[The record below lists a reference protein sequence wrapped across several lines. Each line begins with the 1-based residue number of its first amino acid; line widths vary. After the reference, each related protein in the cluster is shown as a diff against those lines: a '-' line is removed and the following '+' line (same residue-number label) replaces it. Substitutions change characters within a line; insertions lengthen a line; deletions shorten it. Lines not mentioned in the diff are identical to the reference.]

1 MSDLALP
8 RPVARR
14 RAALWALR
22 SAPLLALV
30 VMELAFWLCDPR
42 ILSGG
47 NLVNL
52 LRQSTYL
59 VILATAQTLVILT
72 RGFDLSIGA
81 MVSVSSVATSLV
93 LTGLSGG
100 ADDASPLVLVAGM
113 LTGLGVGALVGLFN
127 GVCVAWLRVNPFV
140 ATLGSLNICVGLATT
155 ISGGTPVFGVP
166 DNYSVLLSDGTVL
179 GVPDPAIIA
188 VVLCVIVWFG
198 LERTVPGRALF
209 LIGSNPRAAH
219 VAGLPERR
227 YVLLAYVACSVLGA
241 IASLLLTARTGSGEP
256 NLGGGLMLES
266 IAAAVIGGASLAGGQ
281 GGIGTAVLGGVF
293 VTALANGMDL
303 LQIGGYTQQLILGVV
318 IIAAVTLDRV
328 RSQRL

>member
-1 MSDLALP
+1 MSDLSLN
-8 RPVARR
+8 RPATRR
-14 RAALWALR
+14 HIILWALR

-30 VMELAFWLCDPR
+30 VMELGFWLCDPLV
-42 ILSGG
+42 LSRG

-52 LRQSTYL
+52 LQQSTYL
-59 VILATAQTLVILT
+59 VILAIAQTLVILT

-81 MVSVSSVATSLV
+81 MVSVSSVAASLV
-93 LTGLSGG
+93 LTGLSAG
-100 ADDASPLVLVAGM
+100 ADDASPLVLAAGM

-140 ATLGSLNICVGLATT
+140 VTLGSLNICVGLATT

-166 DNYSVLLSDGTVL
+166 DNYSVLLSDGTVF
-179 GVPDPAIIA
+179 GVPAPAIIA
-188 VVLCVIVWFG
+188 VVLCLLVWFG
-198 LERTVPGRALF
+198 LERTVAGRALF
-209 LIGSNPRAAH
+209 LIGGNPRAAH

-227 YVLLAYVACSVLGA
+227 YVVLAYVACSIFGA
-241 IASLLLTARTGSGEP
+241 IAALMLTARTGSGEP

-266 IAAAVIGGASLAGGQ
+266 IAAAVIGGASLQGGQ

-303 LQIGGYTQQLILGVV
+303 LQIGGYTQQLILGTV